1 MISDSKLREIVR
13 DQILSEEKYQPR
25 DEKEISSKV
34 AKASKKVSKSTSLM
48 SNLKKYGSVSI
59 PIFAGHEVVFKSDK
73 LSQGKLEFKIPNV
86 VTKVGTPENPILKNI
101 SLTGTVSN
109 IAGKTPEVAIK
120 LAGKF

>member
-1 MISDSKLREIVR
+1 MSD
-13 DQILSEEKYQPR
+13 
-25 DEKEISSKV
+25 
-34 AKASKKVSKSTSLM
+34 
-48 SNLKKYGSVSI
+48 LKKYGSVSI

-86 VTKVGTPENPILKNI
+86 VTKVGTPENPILRNI